1 MVRFISLLAHLD
13 KWNNGRNSSVNGFEE
28 DWCVLEGRKVDCRA
42 RLGVG
47 SKMSR
52 AKRIMKEMQAV
63 RDDPAAKI
71 NLEFVSE
78 SDIHHLKGS
87 FLGPPGTPYEGGI
100 FVVDIEVP
108 MEYPFKPPKMK
119 FDTKVYHPN
128 VSSVTGAICLDI
140 LKNAW
145 SPVITLKSALISLQ
159 ALLQSPEPNDPQDAE
174 VAQHYLRDRESF
186 NKTAA
191 FWTKLY
197 ASASGAESSEKEVD
211 EAKLY
216 GIDPSV
222 VEHFETLGFNRPK
235 VVEVLRRLGIK
246 TLDRNDDATDDRIT
260 EELLK

>member
-1 MVRFISLLAHLD
+1 
-13 KWNNGRNSSVNGFEE
+13 
-28 DWCVLEGRKVDCRA
+28 
-42 RLGVG
+42 
-47 SKMSR
+47 
-52 AKRIMKEMQAV
+52 MKEMQAV
-63 RDDPAAKI
+63 KDDPQAHI
-71 NLEFVSE
+71 TLEFVNE

-87 FLGPPGTPYEGGI
+87 FQGPPGTPYENGKFI
-100 FVVDIEVP
+100 VDIEVP

-191 FWTKLY
+191 LWTKLY
-197 ASASGAESSEKEVD
+197 ASVDGTAGVAD
-211 EAKLY
+211 EAELY
-216 GIDPSV
+216 GISPDV
-222 VEHFETLGFNRPK
+222 VQEFESQGFEKDRI
-235 VVEVLRRLGIK
+235 VEVLRRLGVK
-246 TLDRNDDATDDRIT
+246 SLDPSDNDTANRVL

>member
-1 MVRFISLLAHLD
+1 
-13 KWNNGRNSSVNGFEE
+13 
-28 DWCVLEGRKVDCRA
+28 
-42 RLGVG
+42 
-47 SKMSR
+47 MSR

-63 RDDPAAKI
+63 KDDPAANI

-87 FLGPPGTPYEGGI
+87 FLGPPETPYAGGT
-100 FVVDIEVP
+100 FLVDIEVP

-186 NKTAA
+186 KKTAA
-191 FWTKLY
+191 LWTKLY
-197 ASASGAESSEKEVD
+197 ANGGDGNARSNVEEST
-211 EAKLY
+211 LY
-216 GIDPSV
+216 GIDPNLVS
-222 VEHFETLGFNRPK
+222 EFESQGFEK
-235 VVEVLRRLGIK
+235 SKIIEVLRRLAIK
-246 TLDRNDDATDDRIT
+246 SLDPNDNEAVNKII
-260 EELLK
+260 EELLR